1 VKTKTLPK
9 KLAEILSPDENKTV
23 HIAIDGNEA
32 NVLERVGSNVYAF
45 ELLTALE
52 RLTQS
57 QPSISCTILL
67 ATSPINDLPK
77 ARPGWQYRVLT
88 PKPFW
93 TQWALPLHLFAE
105 KNTYSLFFTPG
116 HYAPRLC
123 PIPYVSSVM
132 DTAYLDFPEHFKPR
146 DLLQLKSWTAYSVKH
161 ARKVIAISKAT
172 KYSVIKQYQKNPA
185 DVVVAYPALDT
196 KPHRMNPQQKRDFFA
211 QHGISEPYVLFVGTL
226 QPRKNVITLIEAFE
240 LASERWSSHLQ
251 HGTSIKNTLS
261 PSFSTN
267 PLKLVLAGKIGWMA
281 ESTLQRIARSPL
293 RDQIILTGFIS
304 EAEKQLLIER
314 SSCLTL
320 LGLHEGFGIPPLE
333 ALAYGSIP
341 VVSNTSSLPE
351 VVGAAGFTVPPTN
364 SEAVA
369 RILEKILTLPK
380 AKRRLLQKKGR
391 AQAEKF
397 SWERSAK
404 IVLQTLLSVAKA

>member
-1 VKTKTLPK
+1 MKSNSTTK
-9 KLAEILSPDENKTV
+9 KLAQVLSLKTGNSV

-45 ELLTALE
+45 ELLSALE
-52 RLTQS
+52 RLTAQ
-57 QPSISCTILL
+57 QPNISFTILL
-67 ATSPINDLPK
+67 ATTPIAELPK
-77 ARPGWQYRVLT
+77 PRKGWQYRVLS

-105 KNTYSLFFTPG
+105 KTTYSLFFTPG

-146 DLLQLKSWTAYSVKH
+146 DLMQLKSWTAYSVKN

-172 KYSVIKQYQKNPA
+172 KYSVIQRYHTNPA

-196 KPHRMNPQQKRDFFA
+196 TPRRMNPQQRRDFFA
-211 QHGISEPYVLFVGTL
+211 KHGITEPYILFVGTL
-226 QPRKNVITLIEAFE
+226 QPRKNVITLIDAFE
-240 LASERWSSHLQ
+240 RASERWENHLQ
-251 HGTSIKNTLS
+251 HGTSIKNTLA
-261 PSFSTN
+261 PSLSTN
-267 PLKLVLAGKIGWMA
+267 PLALVLAGKVGWMA
-281 ESTLQRIARSPL
+281 ENTLQRIARSPL
-293 RDQIILTGFIS
+293 RDKIIMTGFIS
-304 EAEKQLLIER
+304 EAEKQVLIER
-314 SSCLTL
+314 ASCLAL

-333 ALAYGSIP
+333 ALAYGTIP

-351 VVGAAGFTVPPTN
+351 VVGSAGFTVPPTHP
-364 SEAVA
+364 EAIAKVFDTV
-369 RILEKILTLPK
+369 LTLPK
-380 AKRRLLQKKGR
+380 MKRRLLQKKGR
-391 AQAEKF
+391 EQAEKF
-397 SWERSAK
+397 SWDRSAK